1 MCHSIQCDG
10 NALNIIVD
18 EERNE
23 VKAFIDFG
31 DVSHTSLVNELA
43 ILMAYAMIDKIRKEE
58 KAEGGP
64 AAEKDTRILEVGR
77 NVLQG
82 YGQVSPLSDTELRL
96 LPCLVKARLVTSVLF
111 SAHTLLQRP
120 EDKDYLTVPSSLTP
134 GLFPLLLKLSSSST
148 LTGGCSAGLDSTA
161 AAFFPLRRRT
171 PGYPSLLLIAS
182 R

>member
-1 MCHSIQCDG
+1 VCHSLQCDG

-120 EDKDYLTVPSSLTP
+120 EDKDYLTVPSSLTA
-134 GLFPLLLKLSSSST
+134 GLFPSS
-148 LTGGCSAGLDSTA
+148 
-161 AAFFPLRRRT
+161 P
-171 PGYPSLLLIAS
+171 
-182 R
+182 